1 MNASVKQQIQRFADE
16 VGAETV
22 AEFLSRLDD
31 DYFDRF
37 TTEDI
42 HNHLRIASR
51 LTLDRP
57 VQLKIL
63 PTGAGKFEFTI
74 VGLDYFSELSIIC
87 GLISAFAFNIEA
99 GYVFTFSAQD
109 PQSAAPPR
117 LDPRRGWRRTS
128 RPFHP
133 RKMVDVFR
141 VSQRDSRGFGRDV
154 QAEFGSELQS
164 LILLL
169 RDRLFAEARDRVNRR
184 LVEYLDLA
192 GARRIELDYPIETGF
207 DNSVSDQGTL
217 LSVRS
222 KDSPAFLYSLTNGLA
237 MRGVYIQKGRIEN
250 VGNEAAD
257 SFFITDRRGNKIESE
272 QEQKRLATA
281 VTLIKQFTQSLP
293 AAPDPAKALAHFDQ
307 FLDAIIAKD
316 LSGRALLLFADA
328 EGLGIL
334 ANLLGSSDFLWEDIL
349 RTQLE
354 DLLPVLEKIKE
365 FRLPAGREVIE
376 NELAGVI
383 TGASSASPAVLVARN
398 ALKDAYSETRAA
410 LNRFKDRE
418 IFLIDMKRL
427 LDRRVTLDDF
437 SNSLTDLAEA
447 LVSASCE
454 LCSRRLIEDHGEPR
468 LESGELCG
476 FAVFGLGKFGGREMG
491 YASDIELLLVYEG
504 QGQTNGRE
512 SISNPEFF
520 DRLVQD
526 LSQFIE
532 AKQGGIFQIDLR
544 LRPHG
549 SAGALASSLGNIRE
563 YYCSG
568 TDADPFERQALI
580 KLRAVAGDETLAGAV
595 EDHRDKFVYSAE
607 TWDLEHALHLR
618 ARQIRELVEPGKV
631 SVKYS
636 PGGIIDIEYTAQY
649 LQIIHGARNP
659 GLRTPSTLVA
669 LDALRSAEILP
680 DAEHLILREAYVFLR
695 QLQDSLRMVRGHS
708 RDVVLPDEESDEFKF
723 LARRLGYHDVSWS
736 ESSRHLAKDIHRHR
750 EGVNRVF
757 LSRFTPAEKD
767 GTVFSI

>member
-1 MNASVKQQIQRFADE
+1 MNASVKQQIDRFADE

-22 AEFLSRLDD
+22 AEFISRLDD

-42 HNHLRIASR
+42 HNHLQMASR

-57 VQLKIL
+57 VQLKL
-63 PTGAGKFEFTI
+63 MPTGAGKFEFTV
-74 VGLDYFSELSIIC
+74 VGLDYFSVLSIIC
-87 GLISAFAFNIEA
+87 GLISAFAFNIDS
-99 GYVFTFSAQD
+99 GLVFTFSAQD
-109 PQSAAPPR
+109 PLAALPPR
-117 LDPRRGWRRTS
+117 LHAGHWRRQTS

-141 VSQRDSRGFGRDV
+141 VSQRDAGGFGLDM
-154 QAEFGSELQS
+154 QAEFGSELES

-169 RDRLFAEARDRVNRR
+169 RDRFFAEARDRVNRR
-184 LVEYLDLA
+184 LVEYLDRA
-192 GARRIELDYPIETGF
+192 GARGIELDCPIETRF
-207 DNSVSDQGTL
+207 DNSVSDQGTEL
-217 LSVRS
+217 IVRS
-222 KDSPAFLYSLTNGLA
+222 KDTPAFLYSLTNGLA
-237 MRGVYIQKGRIEN
+237 MRGVYIQKARIEN

-257 SFFITDRRGNKIESE
+257 SFFISDRRGNKIESE

-281 VTLIKQFTQSLP
+281 VGLIKQFTQSLP
-293 AAPDPAKALAHFDQ
+293 AAPDPAKALTHFDQ
-307 FLDAIIAKD
+307 FLDAIVEKG
-316 LSGRALLLFADA
+316 LSGRALMLFGDP

-354 DLLPVLEKIKE
+354 DLLPILEEIKE
-365 FRLPAGREVIE
+365 FPLPAGREAIE

-383 TGASSASPAVLVARN
+383 SGASSASATVLSTRS
-398 ALKDAYSETRAA
+398 ALKDAYSEKRAA

-427 LDRRVTLDDF
+427 LHRRMTLDEF
-437 SNSLTDLAEA
+437 SNALTDLAEA
-447 LVSASCE
+447 IVSAACE
-454 LCSRRLIEDHGEPR
+454 LSSKLLIEDHGAPR
-468 LESGELCG
+468 LESGESCG

-504 QGQTNGRE
+504 QGQTSGPD
-512 SISNPEFF
+512 SISNHEFF
-520 DRLVQD
+520 DRLVQQV
-526 LSQFIE
+526 SQFIE
-532 AKQGGIFQIDLR
+532 AKHGGIFEIDLR

-568 TDADPFERQALI
+568 TYADPFERQALI
-580 KLRAVAGDETLAGAV
+580 KLRAVAGDKTLARAV
-595 EDHRDKFVYSAE
+595 EDHRDEFVYSPE
-607 TWDLEHALHLR
+607 PWDVERALHLR

-631 SVKYS
+631 SVKYG
-636 PGGIIDIEYTAQY
+636 PGGIIDIEYAAQY
-649 LQIIHGARNP
+649 LQIIHGASNP
-659 GLRTPSTLVA
+659 ELRTPSTLVA
-669 LDALRSAEILP
+669 LEALRSAEILP

-750 EGVNRVF
+750 AGVNRVF
-757 LSRFTPAEKD
+757 LGRFKPPGKD
-767 GTVFSI
+767 RAVFSI